1 MRSEMGFEIL
11 RAKGWVQQKMD
22 FWFDLGNYEY
32 IRLVEQ
38 SMYNG
43 LSLNEVGGQ
52 DSDYAL

>member
-1 MRSEMGFEIL
+1 MGFEIL